1 MRSYEENHEK
11 NIQIIVEKEVY
22 QLVKNLRIMKKEVVL
37 FLFKK
42 FYF

>member
-22 QLVKNLRIMKKEVVL
+22 QLVKNLRIMKKEGVL